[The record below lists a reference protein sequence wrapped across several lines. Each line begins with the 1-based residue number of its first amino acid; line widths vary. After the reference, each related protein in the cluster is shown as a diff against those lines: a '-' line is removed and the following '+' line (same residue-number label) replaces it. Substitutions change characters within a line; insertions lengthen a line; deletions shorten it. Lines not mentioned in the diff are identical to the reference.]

1 MWGEQCKILGLSSE
15 QFFKELSKVQRNQQV
30 IRNHLITL
38 YVLRAVNN
46 RKKDVKS
53 IITVLVSSKY
63 MQSNVR
69 AISNITYETQVE
81 DSV

>member
-46 RKKDVKS
+46 TKKDVKS

-63 MQSNVR
+63 LQSNVR